1 MSNGTGV
8 INLDYWAAFH
18 AQNVVKLSE
27 NIGTTVTKT
36 MGVLQEHG
44 VYACFLYLYAKEKEN
59 CHDVIS
65 EMLELMYHI
74 GYCWEENKK
83 PVAVEDV
90 LNFVNE
96 NVSGGSLERLL
107 FAKQTIE
114 QMLIYARYGAKA
126 TEKSTAQSATDE
138 AEIPGDTDS
147 SIATSTKL
155 DQEKTS

>member
-1 MSNGTGV
+1 MSNGTGA

-18 AQNVVKLSE
+18 AQNIVKLTI

-44 VYACFLYLYAKEKEN
+44 VYACFLYLYAKEKET
-59 CHDVIS
+59 CHGVIN
-65 EMLELMYHI
+65 EMLDLLYHI

-83 PVAVEDV
+83 PDAVEDV

-96 NVSGGSLERLL
+96 NVGGGSLERLL
-107 FAKQTIE
+107 FAKETLE

-126 TEKSTAQSATDE
+126 TEKITPPNATEE
-138 AEIPGDTDS
+138 AEMQDDADDS
-147 SIATSTKL
+147 ILTGTEI

>member
-1 MSNGTGV
+1 MSNRTEV

-18 AQNVVKLSE
+18 AQNVVKLSD

-44 VYACFLYLYAKEKEN
+44 VYACFLYLYAKEKET
-59 CHDVIS
+59 CHGITS
-65 EMLELMYHI
+65 EMLDLLYHI

-83 PVAVEDV
+83 PDAVEDV

-96 NVSGGSLERLL
+96 NVGGGSLERLL
-107 FAKQTIE
+107 FAKETLE

-126 TEKSTAQSATDE
+126 TEKITPPNATEE
-138 AEIPGDTDS
+138 AEMQDDADN
-147 SIATSTKL
+147 SILTGTEI

>member
-1 MSNGTGV
+1 MSNGTGA

-18 AQNVVKLSE
+18 AQNVVKLSD

-44 VYACFLYLYAKEKEN
+44 VYACFLYLYAKEKET
-59 CHDVIS
+59 CYGVIS
-65 EMLELMYHI
+65 QMLDLLYHI

-83 PVAVEDV
+83 PDTVEDV

-107 FAKQTIE
+107 FAKETLE

-126 TEKSTAQSATDE
+126 KEKIPAPSAVDE
-138 AEIPGDTDS
+138 AKIPDDADS
-147 SIATSTKL
+147 SIVTGIEL